1 MKATRIAIVIAM
13 ISIFSTAAF
22 AQFEITASVP
32 MGVGISLSEKVSNF
46 SEIYP
51 GAKLKSVAGFE
62 WGIHILPGWYFA
74 LPVANMGI
82 SALLDLGFGQENFDT
97 RTEFSYGGIN
107 GSISVKGDGFAF
119 SVGVLP
125 KFNIGAF
132 AIGIGAGAKF
142 MISDKVTMITKI
154 ADYKQEMTFKRKEF
168 FKSNISPY
176 IKGTFD
182 YNLYLN
188 DRMAVQFGLY
198 VGYDFGMSM
207 KTQDEYNEAVKSVS
221 AVDIGAQ
228 VGFKF
233 GPKPM

>member
-1 MKATRIAIVIAM
+1 MKATRIMVVIAM

-22 AQFEITASVP
+22 AQFEIATSVR
-32 MGVGISLSEKVSNF
+32 MGVGISLSEKTSKF
-46 SEIYP
+46 SEHYP
-51 GAKLKSVAGFE
+51 GAKLKSVAGYE
-62 WGIHILPGWYFA
+62 WGINVLPGWYFA
-74 LPVANMGI
+74 LPVENMGI
-82 SALLDLGFGQENFDT
+82 SALLDLGFGQENFDAKMEMT
-97 RTEFSYGGIN
+97 DLGITQSSTIQGG
-107 GSISVKGDGFAF
+107 GFAF

-132 AIGIGAGAKF
+132 SIGIGGGAKI
-142 MISDKVTMITKI
+142 MTSDTIRVIVKGGS
-154 ADYKQEMTFKRKEF
+154 AEYQGTFKRKEL

-176 IKGTFD
+176 IKSTFD

-188 DRMAVQFGLY
+188 DNMAVQFGVY
-198 VGYDFGMSM
+198 VGYDFGM
-207 KTQDEYNEAVKSVS
+207 KLKEEDGGIKSVS